1 MYELKHQPLVP
12 LRDFMRRI
20 GLHLAAALGLI
31 LVTVIAGVAGHL
43 WLEPVAW
50 HDAVLNIS
58 LIVSGIGPFILPTT
72 VAGKLF
78 FSFYGIV
85 IGLVFAATLGLILA
99 PVAHR
104 LLHAFHLDHS
114 NNNEES

>member
-1 MYELKHQPLVP
+1 MYEFKHQPLLP
-12 LRDFMRRI
+12 LRHFMKRM
-20 GLHLAAALGLI
+20 GLHIVAALGLV
-31 LVTVIAGVAGHL
+31 LLTVLAGVAGHL
-43 WLEPVAW
+43 WLEPVVW

-78 FSFYGIV
+78 FSFYGII

-104 LLHAFHLDHS
+104 LIHTFHLD
-114 NNNEES
+114 NTNDQG